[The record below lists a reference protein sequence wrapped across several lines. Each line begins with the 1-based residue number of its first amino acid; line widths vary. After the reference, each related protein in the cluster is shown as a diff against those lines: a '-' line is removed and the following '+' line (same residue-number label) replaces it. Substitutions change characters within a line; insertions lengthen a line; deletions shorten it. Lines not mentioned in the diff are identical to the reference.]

1 MNELEKKE
9 LLKRTE
15 LRIEKFEKKADKM
28 TTRIDICLYLLY
40 EHRKNLVDQGL
51 KNK

>member
-9 LLKRTE
+9 LLKKAK
-15 LRIEKFEKKADKM
+15 LRIDKFEKKADKM

-40 EHRKNLVDQGL
+40 EHRKNLVAEGI
-51 KNK
+51 KN